1 MVIGTIIGASIFV
14 QPSLVSGAVPSVP
27 GMLLV
32 WGAAG
37 VLTLI
42 LAIPARIMLMGS
54 QTWLSFVGWLA
65 G

>member
-32 WGAAG
+32 WGVAG
-37 VLTLI
+37 VLTRHLQRV
-42 LAIPARIMLMGS
+42 PPEE
-54 QTWLSFVGWLA
+54 
-65 G
+65 